1 MLNMLLHTRYRGHSA
16 EDETLGDIALTRVP
30 CVGEFISLGEGG
42 PYYRIRGVQHLTDG
56 DYAAHLYG
64 DKVDEKTMLESV

>member
-1 MLNMLLHTRYRGHSA
+1 MLKMVLHTRFRGHTA
-16 EDETLGDIALTRVP
+16 EDKTLGDVELTRVP
-30 CVGEFISLGEGG
+30 CVGEFVTLETD
-42 PYYRIRGVQHLTDG
+42 YYLIRGVQHLTGGG